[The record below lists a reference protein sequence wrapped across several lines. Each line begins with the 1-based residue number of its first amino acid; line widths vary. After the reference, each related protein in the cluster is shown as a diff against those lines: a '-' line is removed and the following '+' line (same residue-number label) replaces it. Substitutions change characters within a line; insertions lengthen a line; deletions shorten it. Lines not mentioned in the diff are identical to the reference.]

1 MFKLIPVSDRPVSNQ
16 TTVRVGFFSMLLL
29 QRIATIACLVV

>member
-16 TTVRVGFFSMLLL
+16 TTVRVVLFSILLL
-29 QRIATIACLVV
+29 QRVATIMPV